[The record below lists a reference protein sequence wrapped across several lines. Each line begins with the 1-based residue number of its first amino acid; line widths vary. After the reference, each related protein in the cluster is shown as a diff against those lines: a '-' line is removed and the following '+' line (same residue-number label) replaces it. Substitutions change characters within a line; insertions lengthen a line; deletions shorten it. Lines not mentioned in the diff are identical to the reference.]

1 MARRRM
7 IDPKFWG
14 DETIA
19 KLSIEERL
27 FYIGLFSLADDMGRI
42 CGSPVYLRS
51 QIYPYND
58 IPLDK
63 VVTWIQHLQDLGLI
77 HVYEDTSGDG
87 NKYIDHPKWLKYQ
100 RLDNPCPSLLPACPH
115 FRSHWRK
122 LRTILKKTKN
132 DSQNDSH
139 LKEVKGSLE
148 RKGKEVKG
156 ENTFSS
162 SSSESQN
169 QNPFKKLQDQV
180 KTKTVSESE
189 KTKTQSIHMDNLKKQ
204 LKDKLN
210 REPTYAEIM
219 EAVKNWK
226 LEIEKKTR

>member
-14 DETIA
+14 DETVA

-42 CGSPVYLRS
+42 CGAPVYLRS

-63 VVTWIQHLQDLGLI
+63 VVTWIQHIQDLGLI
-77 HVYEDTSGDG
+77 HVYEDSSGDG

-100 RLDNPCPSLLPACPH
+100 RLDNPCPSLLPACPF

-122 LRTILKKTKN
+122 LRMVLKKSKN
-132 DSQNDSH
+132 DSKNDSH

-156 ENTFSS
+156 KTAFSS
-162 SSSESQN
+162 SQNQN
-169 QNPFKKLQDQV
+169 QNPFQKLQNQI
-180 KTKTVSESE
+180 KTKTVGEKE
-189 KTKTQSIHMDNLKKQ
+189 KTQTQSIRLSDIKEQ
-204 LKDKLN
+204 LKNKLG
-210 REPTYAEIM
+210 REPTYTETM
-219 EAVKNWK
+219 ETIKNWK
-226 LEIEKKTR
+226 KP

>member
-14 DETIA
+14 DETVA

-63 VVTWIQHLQDLGLI
+63 VVTWIQHIQDLGLI
-77 HVYEDTSGDG
+77 HVYEDSSGDG

-100 RLDNPCPSLLPACPH
+100 RLDNPCPSLLPACPL

-132 DSQNDSH
+132 DSKNDSH

-148 RKGKEVKG
+148 RKGKEVKESKP
-156 ENTFSS
+156 ENPFPSL
-162 SSSESQN
+162 QN
-169 QNPFKKLQDQV
+169 QIQNQTLSKR
-180 KTKTVSESE
+180 E
-189 KTKTQSIHMDNLKKQ
+189 KTQTQSIHLDNLKKQ
-204 LKDKLN
+204 LRDKLN

-226 LEIEKKTR
+226 E